1 MDFANKQILV
11 VGGSAGIGK
20 RTALDLAK
28 SGAAI
33 SIIGR
38 NTIRVNETLQEL
50 NDINS
55 SVKHIGHIF
64 DLVNIASISN
74 LVNALGSYNGLVF
87 SAGIQKIAPL
97 QYISNQDFAEVQYVN
112 SFAPFYLIR
121 DLVKSKKIKKE
132 ASIVLVSSV
141 SGAKIGSKGL
151 ISYATSKSALVGMS
165 KSLALELARQK
176 IRVNCV
182 LPGMI
187 KDTLLN
193 NTSNFSEEQLSEDKK
208 KYPLGDY
215 GTCEDVSNA
224 ICFLLS
230 DLSKYITGAELVID
244 GGLTLN

>member
-1 MDFANKQILV
+1 MNFQGKHIIV
-11 VGGSAGIGK
+11 VGGSSGIGK
-20 RTALDLAK
+20 DTALNLVNR
-28 SGAAI
+28 GATVT
-33 SIIGR
+33 IIGR
-38 NTIRVNETLQEL
+38 NSIRINETLTEL
-50 NDINS
+50 NSLNS
-55 SVKHIGHIF
+55 ILNHRGHVFDFKNIDNIS
-64 DLVNIASISN
+64 DLVST
-74 LVNALGSYNGLVF
+74 LGTFDGLVY

-97 QYISNQDFAEVQYVN
+97 NYISNQDFEEMQIVN

-121 DLVKSKKIKKE
+121 DLIKVKKIVNG

-141 SGAKIGSKGL
+141 SGIKIGAKGL
-151 ISYATSKSALVGMS
+151 ISYSTSKSALVGLA
-165 KSLALELARQK
+165 KSLALELSRQK

-193 NTSNFSEEQLSEDKK
+193 NTFNFSEEQLLEDKK

-215 GTCEDVSNA
+215 GTCVDVSNA

-244 GGLTLN
+244 GGFTLN

>member
-1 MDFANKQILV
+1 MDFKGKHILV
-11 VGGSAGIGK
+11 VGGSSGIGK
-20 RTALDLAK
+20 QTALNLANL
-28 SGAAI
+28 GAAI

-38 NTIRVNETLQEL
+38 NAFRVNETLSKL
-50 NDINS
+50 NEINS
-55 SVKHIGHIF
+55 SIKHTGHIF
-64 DLVNIASISN
+64 DLVKIESIST
-74 LVNALGSYNGLVF
+74 LVNELGNYNGLVY
-87 SAGIQKIAPL
+87 SAGIQKISPL
-97 QYISNQDFAEVQYVN
+97 QFINNQDFAEVQYIN
-112 SFAPFYLIR
+112 SFAPFFLIR
-121 DLVKSKKIKKE
+121 DLIKLKKINKE

-141 SGAKIGSKGL
+141 SGAKIGTKGL

-193 NTSNFSEEQLSEDKK
+193 NIFNFSEEQLLEDKK

-215 GTCEDVSNA
+215 GTCQDVSNA

-230 DLSKYITGAELVID
+230 DLSKYITGSELVID

>member
-1 MDFANKQILV
+1 MDFIGKHILV
-11 VGGSAGIGK
+11 VGGSSGIGK
-20 RTALDLAK
+20 ETALNLAK
-28 SGAAI
+28 LGATI
-33 SIIGR
+33 SIIGK
-38 NTIRVNETLQEL
+38 NPTRVNKTLSEL
-50 NDINS
+50 NEININI
-55 SVKHIGHIF
+55 KHTGHIF
-64 DLVNIASISN
+64 DLVKIEAIST
-74 LVNALGSYNGLVF
+74 LVNELGNYDGLVY
-87 SAGIQKIAPL
+87 SAGIQKISPL
-97 QYISNQDFAEVQYVN
+97 QFINNQDFAEVQYVN
-112 SFAPFYLIR
+112 AFAAIYLIR
-121 DLVKSKKIKKE
+121 DLIKCKKLNKE

-187 KDTLLN
+187 NDTLLN
-193 NTSNFSEEQLSEDKK
+193 NMSNFSEEQLLEDKK
-208 KYPLGDY
+208 NYPLGDY

-230 DLSKYITGAELVID
+230 NLSKYITGAELVID

>member
-1 MDFANKQILV
+1 MDFTGKHILV

-20 RTALDLAK
+20 KTALNLAK
-28 SGAAI
+28 IGAAI

-38 NTIRVNETLQEL
+38 NTIRVNETVREL
-50 NDINS
+50 NEINS
-55 SVKHIGHIF
+55 NVKHTGHIF
-64 DLVNIASISN
+64 DLLKIESIST
-74 LVNALGSYNGLVF
+74 LVNELGIYNGLVY
-87 SAGIQKIAPL
+87 SAGVQKIAPL
-97 QYISNQDFAEVQYVN
+97 QFISNQDFAEVQYIN
-112 SFAPFYLIR
+112 TFAPFYLIR
-121 DLVKSKKIKKE
+121 DLVKFKKINKE
-132 ASIVLVSSV
+132 SSIVLVSSV
-141 SGAKIGSKGL
+141 SGAIIGAKGL

-165 KSLALELARQK
+165 KSLALELARLK

-193 NTSNFSEEQLSEDKK
+193 NTINFSEEQLLDDKK
-208 KYPLGDY
+208 NYPLGDY

>member
-1 MDFANKQILV
+1 MDFTGKHILV

-20 RTALDLAK
+20 KTALNLAK
-28 SGAAI
+28 IGAAI

-38 NTIRVNETLQEL
+38 NAIRVNDTLREL
-50 NDINS
+50 NEINS
-55 SVKHIGHIF
+55 SVKHTGHIF
-64 DLVNIASISN
+64 DLVKIETIST
-74 LVNALGSYNGLVF
+74 LVNDLGSYNGLVY
-87 SAGIQKIAPL
+87 SAGIQKISPL
-97 QYISNQDFAEVQYVN
+97 QFINNQDFEEIQYVN
-112 SFAPFYLIR
+112 CFAPFYLIR
-121 DLVKSKKIKKE
+121 DLIKLKKIYKE
-132 ASIVLVSSV
+132 ASIVFVSSV
-141 SGAKIGSKGL
+141 SGTKIGAKGL

-176 IRVNCV
+176 MRVNCV

-193 NTSNFSEEQLSEDKK
+193 NTSNFSEDQLLEDKK
-208 KYPLGDY
+208 NYPLGDY

-224 ICFLLS
+224 ISFLLS

>member
-1 MDFANKQILV
+1 MDFTDKHILV

-20 RTALDLAK
+20 ATALNLAK
-28 SGAAI
+28 KGAAI

-38 NTIRVNETLQEL
+38 NTIRVNETLREL
-50 NDINS
+50 NEINS
-55 SVKHIGHIF
+55 CVKHTGHIF
-64 DLVNIASISN
+64 DLVKIENISI
-74 LVNALGSYNGLVF
+74 LVNDLGSYNGLVY

-97 QYISNQDFAEVQYVN
+97 QFISNQDFAEVQYVN

-121 DLVKSKKIKKE
+121 DLVKSKKINKE
-132 ASIVLVSSV
+132 ASIVLVSSI
-141 SGAKIGSKGL
+141 SGSRIGAKGL
-151 ISYATSKSALVGMS
+151 ISYVTSKSALVGMS

-193 NTSNFSEEQLSEDKK
+193 NTSTFSEEQLVEDKK

-224 ICFLLS
+224 IYFLLS

>member
-1 MDFANKQILV
+1 MDFTNKHILV

-20 RTALDLAK
+20 KTALNLAK
-28 SGAAI
+28 RGAAI

-38 NTIRVNETLQEL
+38 NTIRVNEALCEL
-50 NDINS
+50 NEINS
-55 SVKHIGHIF
+55 EVKHTGHIF
-64 DLVNIASISN
+64 DLVNIESISIF
-74 LVNALGSYNGLVF
+74 VNDLGIYNGVVY

-97 QYISNQDFAEVQYVN
+97 QFISNQEFEEVQYVN

-121 DLVKSKKIKKE
+121 DLVKFKKINNE

-141 SGAKIGSKGL
+141 SGPKIGAKGL
-151 ISYATSKSALVGMS
+151 INYATSKSALVGMS
-165 KSLALELARQK
+165 KGLALELARQK
-176 IRVNCV
+176 MRVNCV

-193 NTSNFSEEQLSEDKK
+193 NISNFSEEQLLEDKK
-208 KYPLGDY
+208 NYPLGDY
-215 GTCEDVSNA
+215 GTSEDVSNA

-230 DLSKYITGAELVID
+230 DLSKYITGAELVD

>member
-1 MDFANKQILV
+1 MNFNGKHILV
-11 VGGSAGIGK
+11 VGGSSGIGK
-20 RTALDLAK
+20 KTALNLAK
-28 SGAAI
+28 LGAAI

-38 NTIRVNETLQEL
+38 NVIRVNETLGEL
-50 NDINS
+50 NEINS
-55 SVKHIGHIF
+55 TIKHTGHVF
-64 DLVNIASISN
+64 DLVKIEAISN
-74 LVNALGSYNGLVF
+74 LANELANYNGLVY
-87 SAGIQKIAPL
+87 SAGVQKISPL
-97 QYISNQDFAEVQYVN
+97 QFINNQDFAEVQYIN
-112 SFAPFYLIR
+112 SFAPFFLIR
-121 DLVKSKKIKKE
+121 DLIKFKKINKE
-132 ASIVLVSSV
+132 ASIVLISSV
-141 SGAKIGSKGL
+141 SGAKIGAKGL

-165 KSLALELARQK
+165 KSLALELAKQK

-193 NTSNFSEEQLSEDKK
+193 NTYNFSEEQLLEDKK
-208 KYPLGDY
+208 NYPLGDY